1 MPQVDITLLFV
12 IVQTFSIV
20 FFIAY
25 FIFLT
30 LLSNIVDNYKLK
42 NKLIQYTVHLTKL
55 INIRTRELSVFNSLK
70 QLKLID

>member
-30 LLSNIVDNYKLK
+30 LLSSIVDSVKLK

-70 QLKLID
+70 QLKLVD